1 MPNNE
6 LILINESK
14 LDSLQAAVINLKELV
29 EQLITSQHKIE
40 DWINETDAMKISGLS
55 RGTLLKLRKKG
66 KLSSS
71 TLSGKQNF
79 YRISDFK
86 KLLDLNEQT
95 R

>member
-6 LILINESK
+6 LILNNEST
-14 LDSLQAAVINLKELV
+14 LDSLQATVHYLKGLI
-29 EQLITSQHKIE
+29 EQLITNQHKVE

-55 RGTLLKLRKKG
+55 RGTLLKLRKEG

-86 KLLDLNEQT
+86 KLLDLNEQM